1 MESMSGP
8 TVLAMLFA
16 EAAGQNASVPL
27 GLCTGGD
34 GYYYMSAWQGHGT
47 RYLVKHFCRYFY
59 EGFRLCF
66 FVFFFFRRDYP
77 LNQQTLSKADYPP

>member
-8 TVLAMLFA
+8 TALAMLFA

-27 GLCTGGD
+27 GLCTGGV

-47 RYLVKHFCRYFY
+47 QVL
-59 EGFRLCF
+59 G
-66 FVFFFFRRDYP
+66 
-77 LNQQTLSKADYPP
+77 QTFL

>member
-16 EAAGQNASVPL
+16 EAAGQNASVHL

-47 RYLVKHFCRYFY
+47 QVLGHTF
-59 EGFRLCF
+59 L
-66 FVFFFFRRDYP
+66 
-77 LNQQTLSKADYPP
+77 

>member
-34 GYYYMSAWQGHGT
+34 GYYYMSAWQG
-47 RYLVKHFCRYFY
+47 YDAQL
-59 EGFRLCF
+59 
-66 FVFFFFRRDYP
+66 FV
-77 LNQQTLSKADYPP
+77 QTTVYDIVMKVFLDVINI